1 MKRQIPLSLF
11 RRIKAAAPAP
21 ALADSGIGR
30 RVRLKLDLTG
40 WRYAIL
46 FSHLSNQT
54 VWVDFSAHG
63 DVRGGETNSP
73 LMWKI
78 SIKPPYTDDL
88 IEDGIADF
96 LVSYLQASM
105 SELTPREVLLKIP
118 PRVLRVP
125 PWLRMIQSE
134 DFRNKMPPEDVLF
147 YSALADELY
156 RFDQVFEQEERSL
169 RRRMKSFEMKD
180 LFDEYVG
187 GKSSKTGLAERGTY
201 LTLLKKLKPISWG
214 RAVRELNK
222 ALPSRSLA

>member
-1 MKRQIPLSLF
+1 MQRQIPLSLF

-54 VWVDFSAHG
+54 VWVDFSPHVG
-63 DVRGGETNSP
+63 LGETNSP
-73 LMWKI
+73 MGLMWKI

-88 IEDGIADF
+88 IEEGIADF

-125 PWLRMIQSE
+125 PWLRLIQSE
-134 DFRNKMPPEDVLF
+134 DFRNKMSPEDVLF

-169 RRRMKSFEMKD
+169 RRRMKSFEVKD

-187 GKSSKTGLAERGTY
+187 GKARGLAERGTY

>member
-1 MKRQIPLSLF
+1 MQRQIPLSLF
-11 RRIKAAAPAP
+11 RRIKAAVPAP
-21 ALADSGIGR
+21 ALADRGIGR

-40 WRYAIL
+40 WRYAVL

-54 VWVDFSAHG
+54 VWVDFSSHD
-63 DVRGGETNSP
+63 DVTNSP

-88 IEDGIADF
+88 IEEGIADF

-134 DFRNKMPPEDVLF
+134 EFRNKMSPEDVLF

-156 RFDQVFEQEERSL
+156 RFDQIFEQEERSL
-169 RRRMKSFEMKD
+169 RRRMKSFEVKD

-187 GKSSKTGLAERGTY
+187 GKSRGLAERGTY

>member
-11 RRIKAAAPAP
+11 RRIKAAAPSLAAGP
-21 ALADSGIGR
+21 AG

-54 VWVDFSAHG
+54 VWVDFSPHG
-63 DVRGGETNSP
+63 GLGETNFP
-73 LMWKI
+73 MGLMWKI

-88 IEDGIADF
+88 IEEGIADF

-134 DFRNKMPPEDVLF
+134 DFRNKMSPEDVLF

-201 LTLLKKLKPISWG
+201 LNLLKKLKPISWG